1 MDEVVQA
8 TAIESIGDG
17 PVGCQI
23 VVTGDGFA
31 VVGQGTVEKV
41 VKGKGKKRGKY
52 KKVTPRMIYAAEVLT
67 TFGFRPLELMELFGL
82 ARRTAYELS
91 KKAKAEIAR
100 KMEAM
105 EREYQERER
114 ISANLREKWESE
126 PLSTEK
132 EVTTKGGGYSLREA
146 RSFKQ

>member
-1 MDEVVQA
+1 MDEVVQE
-8 TAIESIGDG
+8 TAIENIADG
-17 PVGCQI
+17 PVECQI
-23 VVTGDGFA
+23 VVAGDGFA

-41 VKGKGKKRGKY
+41 EKGKGAKRRGKY

-100 KMEAM
+100 KM
-105 EREYQERER
+105 REYQEQER
-114 ISANLREKWESE
+114 ISAASLREEWESE
-126 PLSTEK
+126 PGKVETAKMK
-132 EVTTKGGGYSLREA
+132 EGYSLREV

>member
-1 MDEVVQA
+1 MDEVVNA
-8 TAIESIGDG
+8 TAIEHISDS
-17 PVGCQI
+17 PVECQI
-23 VVTGDGFA
+23 VVAGDGFA

-52 KKVTPRMIYAAEVLT
+52 RKVTPRMIYAAEVLT

-100 KMEAM
+100 KM
-105 EREYQERER
+105 REYQERER
-114 ISANLREKWESE
+114 ISAASLREEWQDGPGKVE
-126 PLSTEK
+126 TARMK
-132 EVTTKGGGYSLREA
+132 EGYSLREA